1 MKKQIGKSEVFNGPM
16 TKGEVLEVAAS
27 IVAEGFIHS
36 DVYSNPNKAKQFLK
50 FKLAAY
56 EREVFGVMML
66 TSQHALIDF
75 EELFFGTVNM
85 ASIYPR
91 EIVKSVLKNNAA
103 AVILA
108 HNHPS
113 GKAEPSQADRN
124 ITQRIQQAL
133 SLVDV
138 EVLDHIVVGNDTVS
152 FAERGLL

>member
-1 MKKQIGKSEVFNGPM
+1 M
-16 TKGEVLEVAAS
+16 LEAAAN

-36 DVYSNPNKAKQFLK
+36 DVYSNPSKAKEFLK

-66 TSQHALIDF
+66 TNQHALIDF

-85 ASIYPR
+85 ASVYSR

-113 GKAEPSQADRN
+113 GEAEPSQADRH

-138 EVLDHIVVGNDTVS
+138 EVLDHIVVGKDAVS

>member
-1 MKKQIGKSEVFNGPM
+1 MKERLSKHGVFAGPM
-16 TKGEVLEVAAS
+16 TIGEVLETAAS
-27 IVAEGFIHS
+27 IVAERFVDS
-36 DVYSNPNKAKQFLK
+36 DVYSNSNKAKEFLK
-50 FKLAAY
+50 FKLAPY

-66 TSQHALIDF
+66 NSQHALIDF

-85 ASIYPR
+85 ASVYPR
-91 EIVKSVLKNNAA
+91 EIVKAVLKNNAA

-113 GKAEPSQADRN
+113 GEAEPSQADKH

-133 SLVDV
+133 ALVDV
-138 EVLDHIVVGNDTVS
+138 EVLDHIVVGKESVS